1 MIDGPEF
8 SKMLLRRAWRWAAV
22 VLALALIVWAV
33 AAYAGQVALVVTVCD
48 GAACEERTVPLFDP
62 AASALGCMLQ
72 AQAIVADPSAF
83 DLRGDQR
90 VARWE
95 CRS

>member
-1 MIDGPEF
+1 MLDGPEF
-8 SKMLLRRAWRWAAV
+8 SKALLRKVWRWAAV
-22 VLALALIVWAV
+22 ALAVGLFVRA
-33 AAYAGQVALVVTVCD
+33 AAYAGEVALVVTVCD
-48 GAACEERTVPLFDP
+48 GAACEERNVPLFDP
-62 AASALGCMLQ
+62 ATSALGCMLQ

-83 DLRGDQR
+83 DLRGEQQ